1 MSPREITKCK
11 ECGTPIAQRL
21 DSRRF
26 RMIKN
31 HKGQRV
37 GFTIS
42 YSGNQCS
49 ICCEKCGRDVTF
61 MTNKIQLG
69 MSYVIASPK
78 RAVVV

>member
-31 HKGQRV
+31 HKGRV
-37 GFTIS
+37 RRSQDPVLADNPEYDPDAFVNGVWS
-42 YSGNQCS
+42 RRHPSVANGLLCW
-49 ICCEKCGRDVTF
+49 V
-61 MTNKIQLG
+61 
-69 MSYVIASPK
+69 
-78 RAVVV
+78 